1 MTGSKRSKGRGFS
14 IFRSAEE
21 EDDMK
26 TAKANWDNEG
36 GHMSSTAGRVVQT
49 PGADLPYKAIL
60 TLETGETTEHA
71 FATMQEAEAF
81 IRRNTPRPPE
91 RSTTYDHEAE

>member
-1 MTGSKRSKGRGFS
+1 MSGSKRAKRRGFS

-21 EDDMK
+21 EADMK
-26 TAKANWDNEG
+26 TAEASWDNEG
-36 GHMSSTAGRVVQT
+36 GQMSTAAGRIVQS
-49 PGADLPYKAIL
+49 PGADMPYKAIL

-81 IRRNTPRPPE
+81 IRCNTPRLPA
-91 RSTTYDHEAE
+91 RSTTYDHERE